1 MVELARVV
9 GEGRLLLEVLGEV
22 RPGAW
27 RLLHGLSRDVPV
39 ELRTDDLD
47 TSYDLLDDVL
57 ALILVRVLLLIL
69 SRLIGFWLI
78 TTVIRD
84 VLLLFLGLRLSHFSS

>member
-1 MVELARVV
+1 MIKLAQVV
-9 GEGRLLLEVLGEV
+9 SESCLLLEVLGEV
-22 RPGAW
+22 SPGSR

-84 VLLLFLGLRLSHFSS
+84 VLFLFLGLRLSHFAS